1 MSGAASVLSTCAC
14 PEPPG
19 AAETYCELG
28 VVVTHLSTRPSLSGH
43 YVEALHVECV
53 HLALVNLWVYGA
65 MVRTPIKQPLGKI
78 MHLNVSG

>member
-1 MSGAASVLSTCAC
+1 MSGAASVLSTYAC

-43 YVEALHVECV
+43 YVEALHTCRMR
-53 HLALVNLWVYGA
+53 ASCTCQLVGIWCYGPDTNKA
-65 MVRTPIKQPLGKI
+65 TFG
-78 MHLNVSG
+78 